1 MQENRQ
7 SRKPSIYNPIKDYEK
22 FVLTAINISTTAM
35 NKTSESEL
43 KEVIMAFVSEYGM
56 LGLMT
61 ALPTTPDFITYEAV
75 YLPKNHFIKEENIS
89 TERYLS
95 CFFPFDKYVN
105 TAARHLP
112 PQDQTWNSAPHNV
125 RTSTMYIR
133 AGRKKII
140 YQHRRSNCMGNSSI
154 IMYTTEDGLT
164 KIETTFDED
173 TVWLSLEQMAELFQ
187 RDKSTISRHIKN
199 IFEEGELQRNSVV
212 ANFATTASDG
222 KTYQVDYYNL
232 DVIIS
237 VGYRVKSHR
246 GTQFRIWAMGIL
258 KEYMKK
264 GFALDDD
271 RLKRLGG
278 GNYFGELLARI
289 RDIRSS
295 EKVFWRKVLEIY
307 ATSIDYDPHAESSVL
322 FFKQV
327 QNKMHWAAHKHTAT
341 EVIYE
346 RADAEKE
353 NMGLTLILLRY
364 TLLTKNQCT

>member
-1 MQENRQ
+1 MR
-7 SRKPSIYNPIKDYEK
+7 
-22 FVLTAINISTTAM
+22 
-35 NKTSESEL
+35 
-43 KEVIMAFVSEYGM
+43 
-56 LGLMT
+56 
-61 ALPTTPDFITYEAV
+61 
-75 YLPKNHFIKEENIS
+75 
-89 TERYLS
+89 
-95 CFFPFDKYVN
+95 
-105 TAARHLP
+105 
-112 PQDQTWNSAPHNV
+112 
-125 RTSTMYIR
+125 
-133 AGRKKII
+133 
-140 YQHRRSNCMGNSSI
+140 NSSI

-173 TVWLSLEQMAELFQ
+173 TVWLSLDQMAELFQ

-278 GNYFGELLARI
+278 GNYFDELLARI

-327 QNKMHWAAHKHTAT
+327 QNKMHWAAHKHTAA

-346 RADAEKE
+346 RADAEKD
-353 NMGLTLILLRY
+353 NMGLTSWANDTIHRSDVEVAKNYLTEPELDALNKIVTAYLDIAEVHALNQEPMYMKDWLETIDDYLKMTRRDILTSSGRISHKQAIEKAHSEY
-364 TLLTKNQCT
+364 DKYKNRLDDALSPVEKDFIESIGMLEQISGSSKK

>member
-1 MQENRQ
+1 M
-7 SRKPSIYNPIKDYEK
+7 
-22 FVLTAINISTTAM
+22 LTAINIGTTAM
-35 NKTSESEL
+35 NKASESEL
-43 KEVIMAFVSEYGM
+43 KEAIMAFVSEYGM
-56 LGLMT
+56 LGFMT
-61 ALPTTPDFITYEAV
+61 ALPTTQNFITYEAI

-222 KTYQVDYYNL
+222 KTYQVDY
-232 DVIIS
+232 
-237 VGYRVKSHR
+237 
-246 GTQFRIWAMGIL
+246 TQSFCPEAV
-258 KEYMKK
+258 
-264 GFALDDD
+264 FALY
-271 RLKRLGG
+271 LPA
-278 GNYFGELLARI
+278 LAYL
-289 RDIRSS
+289 DIFQLI
-295 EKVFWRKVLEIY
+295 V
-307 ATSIDYDPHAESSVL
+307 TL
-322 FFKQV
+322 FIIPANLYLIKI
-327 QNKMHWAAHKHTAT
+327 HTHS
-341 EVIYE
+341 
-346 RADAEKE
+346 
-353 NMGLTLILLRY
+353 
-364 TLLTKNQCT
+364 

>member
-1 MQENRQ
+1 
-7 SRKPSIYNPIKDYEK
+7 
-22 FVLTAINISTTAM
+22 M
-35 NKTSESEL
+35 N
-43 KEVIMAFVSEYGM
+43 
-56 LGLMT
+56 
-61 ALPTTPDFITYEAV
+61 
-75 YLPKNHFIKEENIS
+75 
-89 TERYLS
+89 
-95 CFFPFDKYVN
+95 
-105 TAARHLP
+105 
-112 PQDQTWNSAPHNV
+112 NSN
-125 RTSTMYIR
+125 M
-133 AGRKKII
+133 
-140 YQHRRSNCMGNSSI
+140 

-164 KIETTFDED
+164 KIEVTFDED

-199 IFEEGELQRNSVV
+199 IFADGELNRNSVV
-212 ANFATTASDG
+212 ANFATTAADG

-237 VGYRVKSHR
+237 VGYRVKSLR
-246 GTQFRIWAMGIL
+246 GTQFRIWASSIL

-278 GNYFGELLARI
+278 GNYFDELLSRI

-307 ATSIDYDPHAESSVL
+307 ATSIDYNPSAEDSVL

-327 QNKMHWAAHKHTAT
+327 QNKMHWAAHQHTAA
-341 EVIYE
+341 EIVYQ

-353 NMGLTLILLRY
+353 NMGLTSWEGKQIKRSNTDIAKNYLTQIELDALNKIVSAYLDIAEVRALAHEPMYMKDWLETIDDYLKMTRRDILTTKGRVTHKQAIDKAHEEY
-364 TLLTKNQCT
+364 EKYRKKQDELLSPVERHFIESIKELEALE